1 MRLCQPNGAGWA
13 WFRMMFRHS
22 GRPERGPDP
31 ARHLQGSLRVPA
43 VLSRR
48 KDRLRSNRR
57 KGIWMNVNATHPV
70 DDAALVLP
78 AQLWSRIPPPSRYL
92 DEPGTGLRN

>member
-1 MRLCQPNGAGWA
+1 MDRIRRVTCRVAYAFQPYCHVEKIDFDRIAG
-13 WFRMMFRHS
+13 
-22 GRPERGPDP
+22 
-31 ARHLQGSLRVPA
+31 
-43 VLSRR
+43 
-48 KDRLRSNRR
+48 

-78 AQLWSRIPPPSRYL
+78 AQLWSRIPPTSRYL